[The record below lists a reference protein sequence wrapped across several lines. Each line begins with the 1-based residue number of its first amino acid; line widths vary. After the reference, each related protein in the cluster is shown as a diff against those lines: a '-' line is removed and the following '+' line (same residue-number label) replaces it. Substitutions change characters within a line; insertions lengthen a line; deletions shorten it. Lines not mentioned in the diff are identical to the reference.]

1 MLMRL
6 DCFWPDRF
14 FENASRV
21 PKRDVLLMDPNVD
34 LFPDSK
40 PKERSLNH
48 AASNALPH
56 LL

>member
-6 DCFWPDRF
+6 NCFWPDRF

-48 AASNALPH
+48 AASKALPH